1 METLGW
7 VLKKHT
13 KKHGRNK
20 KKLPVKAT
28 ARERSRTWSHLQH
41 RRKHKTQYFHREN
54 GGTLVTMPLTI
65 HIKWVFIGQFRY
77 ILSPSIGYLHRFFC
91 RKCGWAVYVFD
102 LSFGQAF
109 SATHHTETALAKL
122 KHPYRFLRSENYQA
136 CHTPCQH
143 HHTSLRTSS
152 VLTIYLKL
160 DKPMIYNP
168 QSEDI
173 QYTITCESCSNS
185 VFHQWLFRFFAN
197 SDGVGYIFTE
207 MTKMYVYILKYMQI
221 YSNSYR

>member
-7 VLKKHT
+7 VLKKTH
-13 KKHGRNK
+13 KKTRPKQNNCQSK
-20 KKLPVKAT
+20 QLLEKDLALDLT
-28 ARERSRTWSHLQH
+28 FNIEETQ
-41 RRKHKTQYFHREN
+41 TQYFHREN

-122 KHPYRFLRSENYQA
+122 KHPYRFLLSENYQA
-136 CHTPCQH
+136 CHPPCQH

-185 VFHQWLFRFFAN
+185 VFHQWLFRFLQT
-197 SDGVGYIFTE
+197 V
-207 MTKMYVYILKYMQI
+207 MV
-221 YSNSYR
+221 